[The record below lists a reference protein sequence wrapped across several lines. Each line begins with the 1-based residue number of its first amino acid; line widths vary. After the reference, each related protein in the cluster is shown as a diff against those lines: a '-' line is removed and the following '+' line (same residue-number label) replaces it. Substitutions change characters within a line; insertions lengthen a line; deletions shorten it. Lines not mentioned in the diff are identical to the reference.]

1 MPDHNSPHNKTAGEV
16 LKEARESKGLSLI
29 TVHESTKIPLDV
41 LKAIE
46 EGYSVRTVSSF
57 YLKGFIKMYAEYLG
71 IDVANVLDRPIP
83 VLEKKKNL
91 EPKIKKVEEKVYRIP
106 DDEFDFNKFIPKDKQ
121 RQIVKGI
128 GILIGVFLCVRIV
141 GCLIPKK
148 RKVVE
153 EKPRP
158 VSQQAVSPRAV
169 AEQQLIVKKSAAAA
183 KPAETVQPVVAAA
196 PQSTGEVPVAAQ
208 ERSDKIRLAVKVL
221 KGGWLQVRVDG
232 NVVVES
238 TLAAGTVK
246 RWEAEHEIAISGRM
260 IHNLEFELNGKMLGT
275 LGRKD
280 RNAHRVIVTKKG
292 LSVSE

>member
-1 MPDHNSPHNKTAGEV
+1 MPDYNSPHNKTAGEV
-16 LKEARESKGLSLI
+16 LKEARESKGISLI

-57 YLKGFIKMYAEYLG
+57 YLKGFIKMYAEYLE
-71 IDVANVLDRPIP
+71 IDVAKVLDRPIP

-128 GILIGVFLCVRIV
+128 GILIGIFLCIRIV

-148 RKVVE
+148 TKAGD
-153 EKPRP
+153 EKPQP
-158 VSQQAVSPRAV
+158 VSQEAVSPRAV
-169 AEQQLIVKKSAAAA
+169 AEQQLIVKKAAAA
-183 KPAETVQPVVAAA
+183 AQPAESVQPVAVAA
-196 PQSTGEVPVAAQ
+196 PQSTGEAPEVAQ
-208 ERSDKIRLAVKVL
+208 ERSDKIRLAIKVL

-232 NVVVES
+232 DVVVES
-238 TLAAGTVK
+238 TLSAGTVK
-246 RWEAEHEIAISGRM
+246 RWEADNEIAISGRM